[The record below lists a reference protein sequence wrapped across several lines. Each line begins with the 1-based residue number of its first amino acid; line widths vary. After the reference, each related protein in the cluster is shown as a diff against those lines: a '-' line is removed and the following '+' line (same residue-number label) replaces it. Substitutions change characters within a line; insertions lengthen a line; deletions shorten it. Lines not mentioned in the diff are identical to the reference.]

1 MVLDS
6 PVPATIVKS
15 TQWYEFATNPAAVT
29 CNDDEVTVEQWLIQS
44 IAAGSVADV
53 LVEAA
58 LRQTHMPRTMTG
70 PDVMRLPGLT
80 SKFLARQGDGRR
92 VRAVQ
97 PTLASLAAGALLA
110 SDGAIVIGPDIDTW
124 LHTLAPADTDG
135 GPAADESKQPVCDG

>member
-29 CNDDEVTVEQWLIQS
+29 CNDDEVTVEDWLIQP
-44 IAAGSVADV
+44 IAADSVADV

-70 PDVMRLPGLT
+70 PDVLRLPGLT

-92 VRAVQ
+92 VRAVHTHVGL
-97 PTLASLAAGALLA
+97 PRRGSAAGFRWRHRHRPRHRHLAAH
-110 SDGAIVIGPDIDTW
+110 SRT
-124 LHTLAPADTDG
+124 
-135 GPAADESKQPVCDG
+135 S